1 MVKPEETLP
10 NEDEFINVTCGN
22 IEIDDPGPTM
32 SPEFST
38 AETTSASIEISTV
51 ETTATSTVGN
61 TAASTAETTVA
72 FTEENMAPF
81 KVETTDS
88 PAKKGL
94 CLYVFPKQ

>member
-38 AETTSASIEISTV
+38 AETSSASIEISTV
-51 ETTATSTVGN
+51 
-61 TAASTAETTVA
+61 
-72 FTEENMAPF
+72 ENMAPF

>member
-1 MVKPEETLP
+1 MVKPEETRP

-22 IEIDDPGPTM
+22 IEIDDPSPTM

-38 AETTSASIEISTV
+38 AETTSASIQISTV
-51 ETTATSTVGN
+51 ETIATSTV
-61 TAASTAETTVA
+61 
-72 FTEENMAPF
+72 ENMAPF

-94 CLYVFPKQ
+94 CLYVFPINDYF

>member
-1 MVKPEETLP
+1 MVKPEETRP

-22 IEIDDPGPTM
+22 IEIDDPSPTM

-38 AETTSASIEISTV
+38 AETTSASIQISTV
-51 ETTATSTVGN
+51 ETIATSTV
-61 TAASTAETTVA
+61 
-72 FTEENMAPF
+72 ENMAPF

-94 CLYVFPKQ
+94 CLYVSPKQ